1 MSDDTKILSKNS
13 FKEGKYQKEYH
24 SENQTKEL
32 NKNQTKNQT
41 EKQKETGSEQ
51 RKEYQDYLE
60 EIDIELD
67 FETESAYKWLGQ
79 QNKELNKDQDENQNP
94 SEQNPAKLAAKAAH
108 YKDVAFGYQ
117 FIQLATELTRDMNPS
132 QAAIISHVYKYL
144 FRLGRKDDPVQEAE
158 KAIMYLKI
166 FIQYYKGNGGGH
178 FEMPEELQ

>member
-24 SENQTKEL
+24 SENQTK
-32 NKNQTKNQT
+32 
-41 EKQKETGSEQ
+41 KQKETDSEQ

-60 EIDIELD
+60 EKD
-67 FETESAYKWLGQ
+67 FETESAYKWLEQ
-79 QNKELNKDQDENQNP
+79 QNKELDENQNP
-94 SEQNPAKLAAKAAH
+94 NELNPDGEQDPIKLAAKAAH